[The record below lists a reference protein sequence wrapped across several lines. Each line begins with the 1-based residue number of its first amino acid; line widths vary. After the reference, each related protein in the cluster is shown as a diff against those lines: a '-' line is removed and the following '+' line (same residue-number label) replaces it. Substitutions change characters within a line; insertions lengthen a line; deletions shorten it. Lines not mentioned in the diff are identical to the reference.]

1 MSKRTK
7 TLGGMKSTTNLF
19 LLVFLLINLVFSGS
33 PVPVRAEGSKEMLA
47 SGLGKRPLTEWRTN
61 TTAGLYRRT
70 FFRVYAKAG
79 EHILMGSSGMGLN
92 LGDIVLYTEGQVSS
106 SQIAP
111 AALSAITP
119 TFVCSTDGGG
129 LGVLRGVDSATT
141 RSMELQGATRNGG
154 ADGGYIPCVYTVP
167 AGGTGTYWVAMYGPL
182 GPTGAVDGQ
191 AGTIAAPVIDAT
203 QQAGVS
209 VWDITVR
216 SGSATAGADKP
227 GRVFV
232 DYLAQ
237 ITGGNG
243 PTRQVFSTLYA
254 ATNDGYVYRVDLNGL
269 DPNGFILY
277 GNRVGFLDPDGKTPL
292 YHDVVTNNNQ
302 LTAPQGGVTL
312 PPASAMIFFNNP
324 LTSDLPASILP
335 SPVPPALTNVSYLG
349 SAGGITGYQP
359 IGGQFTYTG
368 NVGGISEIVISR
380 DGVDFLPDN
389 PLNRVI
395 RSQAVVGTNVV
406 DWDGKDNTGA
416 FFPVGNGYKYRVT
429 FHAGEYHFPLLD
441 AENSPNG
448 GPSLTLLNPIG
459 GVCPFNPNCHTGFYD
474 DRGYMVTTGT
484 VIGTVGATLPGDANG
499 INPPT
504 INHSDPVNG
513 FDTSTS
519 QRAWGDSAASS
530 SAGFGNWKGL
540 DLWSY
545 IPVGPVEVT
554 LNVIDSVVA
563 DLRIVK
569 SHTGQFNIGP
579 GGGTF
584 TINVSNVGTGTV
596 AGPITVTDTLP
607 AGLTPVSATTP
618 VGSGWDPCSIA
629 GQLVT
634 CVHPNGAGLAV
645 GASLQPI
652 TLTVDVALSA
662 APSVINTVSLS
673 NANDTN
679 PTNNTYSDPV
689 TINSA
694 DIGVAKSVL
703 PIEAMEG
710 ATVVFTITATNNG
723 PSDATGIV
731 LDDLLPAGLTYVS
744 STTTQGT
751 YNSATGVWTIG
762 SLPNTASAT
771 MTITA
776 TIDAGTAGT
785 TLTNTA
791 LRSASSPPDSDPTND
806 SASAVLRVLNPS
818 MTVVKSSTTTSLS
831 APGTVTYSYLV
842 TNTGN
847 VTLTGISL
855 TDDNDNN
862 DMSCPAATLAPA
874 ATMTCTA
881 THTFTQAELIANGS
895 PTAGSGSLTN
905 NVTASSKEAPNAAD
919 NLVIPIV
926 AADLALTKSVNNSS
940 PVLGET
946 VTFTITITNQS
957 LATTATNII
966 VDDVLPAGLTF
977 ISAAPSVG
985 TYNSGSGD
993 WSIASL
999 APSTSATLLLNARVD
1014 QVGLLTNTAEIVAV
1028 DQPDVDSTPGNH
1040 DPSED
1045 DQASASVGSLFDPPS
1060 GIKTFSEAGL
1070 PQLEFRLVWI
1080 NSGNASAINTQITD
1094 NIPAGTTYV
1103 SGSIVCAPQG
1113 SSTSAVT
1120 ASAPLNTA
1128 VTDSFCAYDPI
1139 NNRIQWQGTIGPD
1152 NGHLTEAAAANEI
1165 IITFRVTVADTVNEV
1180 HNTSM
1185 SRTDTDGDSDFTDE
1199 TVVGVSVISS
1209 NEVVWTRDIRL
1220 PRTLPDTGFAPNVIT
1235 TLPQQPADKKYAAT
1249 DVWLEVPRLKVN
1261 IPIVGVPL
1269 VDKQWDVTWLWQE
1282 AGWLNG
1288 TAFPGWSGNSVLTGH
1303 ITLSNGKPGPFAGL
1317 DKLKWGDRIVVHAY
1331 GSVYTFEVREN
1342 RVVAPNN
1349 TSVLKHEEESW
1360 VTLLTCKTYN
1370 EKTGEYS
1377 SRVAVRAVL
1386 LKVEL
1391 EKSSAVSER

>member
-1 MSKRTK
+1 
-7 TLGGMKSTTNLF
+7 
-19 LLVFLLINLVFSGS
+19 
-33 PVPVRAEGSKEMLA
+33 
-47 SGLGKRPLTEWRTN
+47 
-61 TTAGLYRRT
+61 
-70 FFRVYAKAG
+70 
-79 EHILMGSSGMGLN
+79 
-92 LGDIVLYTEGQVSS
+92 
-106 SQIAP
+106 
-111 AALSAITP
+111 
-119 TFVCSTDGGG
+119 
-129 LGVLRGVDSATT
+129 
-141 RSMELQGATRNGG
+141 
-154 ADGGYIPCVYTVP
+154 
-167 AGGTGTYWVAMYGPL
+167 
-182 GPTGAVDGQ
+182 
-191 AGTIAAPVIDAT
+191 
-203 QQAGVS
+203 
-209 VWDITVR
+209 
-216 SGSATAGADKP
+216 
-227 GRVFV
+227 
-232 DYLAQ
+232 
-237 ITGGNG
+237 
-243 PTRQVFSTLYA
+243 
-254 ATNDGYVYRVDLNGL
+254 
-269 DPNGFILY
+269 
-277 GNRVGFLDPDGKTPL
+277 
-292 YHDVVTNNNQ
+292 VT
-302 LTAPQGGVTL
+302 
-312 PPASAMIFFNNP
+312 
-324 LTSDLPASILP
+324 
-335 SPVPPALTNVSYLG
+335 
-349 SAGGITGYQP
+349 
-359 IGGQFTYTG
+359 
-368 NVGGISEIVISR
+368 
-380 DGVDFLPDN
+380 
-389 PLNRVI
+389 
-395 RSQAVVGTNVV
+395 
-406 DWDGKDNTGA
+406 
-416 FFPVGNGYKYRVT
+416 
-429 FHAGEYHFPLLD
+429 
-441 AENSPNG
+441 
-448 GPSLTLLNPIG
+448 
-459 GVCPFNPNCHTGFYD
+459 
-474 DRGYMVTTGT
+474 
-484 VIGTVGATLPGDANG
+484 
-499 INPPT
+499 
-504 INHSDPVNG
+504 
-513 FDTSTS
+513 
-519 QRAWGDSAASS
+519 ASS
-530 SAGFGNWKGL
+530 NEAPNATDNLS
-540 DLWSY
+540 
-545 IPVGPVEVT
+545 IP
-554 LNVIDSVVA
+554 
-563 DLRIVK
+563 
-569 SHTGQFNIGP
+569 
-579 GGGTF
+579 
-584 TINVSNVGTGTV
+584 
-596 AGPITVTDTLP
+596 
-607 AGLTPVSATTP
+607 
-618 VGSGWDPCSIA
+618 IA
-629 GQLVT
+629 Q
-634 CVHPNGAGLAV
+634 
-645 GASLQPI
+645 S
-652 TLTVDVALSA
+652 
-662 APSVINTVSLS
+662 
-673 NANDTN
+673 
-679 PTNNTYSDPV
+679 
-689 TINSA
+689 
-694 DIGVAKSVL
+694 
-703 PIEAMEG
+703 
-710 ATVVFTITATNNG
+710 
-723 PSDATGIV
+723 
-731 LDDLLPAGLTYVS
+731 
-744 STTTQGT
+744 
-751 YNSATGVWTIG
+751 
-762 SLPNTASAT
+762 
-771 MTITA
+771 
-776 TIDAGTAGT
+776 
-785 TLTNTA
+785 
-791 LRSASSPPDSDPTND
+791 
-806 SASAVLRVLNPS
+806 PS
-818 MTVVKSSTTTSLS
+818 MTVEKSSTTTSLS

>member
-1 MSKRTK
+1 MSKHAGFI
-7 TLGGMKSTTNLF
+7 GGMRSALSIFLF
-19 LLVFLLINLVFSGS
+19 VVLLFNMVFSVNVS
-33 PVPVRAEGSKEMLA
+33 PVRAEGSKELVA
-47 SGLGKRPLTEWRTN
+47 SGLGKRALTEWRTN

-70 FFRVYAKAG
+70 FFRVYAKPG
-79 EHILMGSSGMGLN
+79 EYILMGSSAMGLN
-92 LGDIVLYTEGQVSS
+92 LGDIVLYTEGQVSN

-111 AALSAITP
+111 ASLSAITP

-129 LGVLRGVDSATT
+129 SGVLRGVDSATT

-154 ADGGYIPCVYTVP
+154 VDGGYIPCVYTVP

-182 GPTGAVDGQ
+182 GASGATDGS

-216 SGSATAGADKP
+216 SGSATTGTDKP

-243 PTRQVFSTLYA
+243 PTRQVYSTLYA

-292 YHDVVTNNNQ
+292 YHDVVTDNNQ
-302 LTAPQGGVTL
+302 LNNPQAGVTL
-312 PPASAMIFFNNP
+312 PPASAMIFFSNP

-335 SPVPPALTNVSYLG
+335 APVPPTLTNVSYLG

-380 DGVDFLPDN
+380 DGVDFQPDN

-406 DWDGKDNTGA
+406 DWDGKDNAGA

-484 VIGTVGATLPGDANG
+484 VVGTVGATLPGPPNG

-504 INHSDPVNG
+504 TNNAING
-513 FDTSTS
+513 FDTSTN

-530 SAGFGNWKGL
+530 SVGFGNFKGL

-554 LNVIDSVVA
+554 LNVIASVAA

-579 GGGTF
+579 SGGTF
-584 TINVSNVGTGTV
+584 TINVSNVGTGAV
-596 AGPITVTDTLP
+596 AGSITVTDTLP

-662 APSVINTVSLS
+662 APSVINTATLS

-679 PTNNTYSDPV
+679 PTNNSYSDPV
-689 TINSA
+689 TVNSA
-694 DIGVAKSVL
+694 DVGVEKSVL

-710 ATVVFTITATNNG
+710 ATVVFTIKATNNG

-751 YNSATGVWTIG
+751 YNSTTGVWTIG

-785 TLTNTA
+785 SLTNTA
-791 LRSASSPPDSDPTND
+791 SRSASSPPDYDPTND
-806 SASAVLRVLNPS
+806 SASAILRVLNPS

-842 TNTGN
+842 SNTGD
-847 VTLTGISL
+847 VALTGVTL
-855 TDDNDNN
+855 TDDNDND
-862 DMSCPAATLAPA
+862 DMSCPATTLAPA

-905 NVTASSKEAPNAAD
+905 NVTASSNESPNATD

-926 AADLALTKSVNNSS
+926 ATDLALTKSVNNSS
-940 PVLGET
+940 PILGET
-946 VTFTITITNQS
+946 VIFTITIMNQH
-957 LATTATNII
+957 LTTTATNIV

-977 ISAAPSVG
+977 ISATPSVG
-985 TYNSGSGD
+985 SYNSGTGD

-999 APSTSATLLLNARVD
+999 TPSTSATLLLNVRVD
-1014 QVGLLTNTAEIVAV
+1014 QVGLITNTAEIVAV
-1028 DQPDVDSTPGNH
+1028 DQTDVDSTPGNH
-1040 DPSED
+1040 DPNED

-1080 NSGNASAINTQITD
+1080 NSGNSSAIHTQIID

-1103 SGSIVCAPQG
+1103 IGSVACAPQG
-1113 SSTSAVT
+1113 SSSNDVA

-1128 VTDSFCAYDPI
+1128 LANSFCTYDPI
-1139 NNRIQWQGTIGPD
+1139 NNRIQWQGSIGPD
-1152 NGHLTEAAAANEI
+1152 NGNLTEAAAANEV

-1180 HNTSM
+1180 RNTSM
-1185 SRTDTDGDSDFTDE
+1185 SRTDTDGDEDFTDE
-1199 TVVGVSVISS
+1199 TVVGLSLINS
-1209 NEVVWTRDIRL
+1209 NEVVWTRDVTL
-1220 PRTLPDTGFAPNVIT
+1220 PRALPDTGFAPNVIT
-1235 TLPQQPADKKYAAT
+1235 ALPRQPAAKSYSAT
-1249 DVWLEVPRLKVN
+1249 DVWLEIPRTGVN

-1269 VDKQWDVTWLWQE
+1269 VDKEWDVTWLWQE

-1288 TAFPGWSGNSVLTGH
+1288 TAFPGWSGNSVLTSH
-1303 ITLSNGKPGPFAGL
+1303 VTLSNGKPGPFAALGT
-1317 DKLKWGDRIVVHAY
+1317 LKWGDRIIVHAY
-1331 GSVYTFEVREN
+1331 GSAYTFEVREN
-1342 RVVAPNN
+1342 REISPSN

-1360 VTLLTCKTYN
+1360 LTLLTCKTYN
-1370 EKTGEYS
+1370 EKTDSYS
-1377 SRVAVRAVL
+1377 KRLAVRAVL

-1391 EKSSAVSER
+1391 EKQSNTSER